1 MATAGQIE
9 GRRQFALRNQ
19 ERAAAAG
26 PYTERTWGESMKLC
40 AAVAL
45 LGCSAAW
52 AQLPPNPA
60 APPAASVPQTPALRA
75 QSTVVLVPALVRD
88 GNGKLVFTLKA
99 DDFRAT
105 DDGIE
110 QKLTLDDNIGGEP
123 LALVVAV
130 ETGGAGARRLDEYR
144 DLNGVIAAIVGGVPH
159 QVAVV
164 AFDSAPH
171 LVVDFTSDVDAA
183 DAALRDLKPGDRGAA
198 ILDALAFS
206 VDQLRPMPAYR
217 RAILLVSETLD
228 HGSQTKID
236 DALRAIGDTNT
247 AIYSVAFS
255 SLKASTKHEA
265 ARIHRDDTPGPAHG
279 CMAKDPNADAD
290 EVSSNRWGQ
299 AFDCLG
305 LLAPP
310 LRLAKLAAMATAD
323 SLHRNVPETV
333 ANVTGGEYFGFENGR
348 SLVRDLV
355 TISNHVPNRY
365 GLSFQPQSPH
375 AGFHAV
381 ELRLKDHPDL
391 RVTARNGYWVDKETS
406 GNRH

>member
-1 MATAGQIE
+1 MK
-9 GRRQFALRNQ
+9 L
-19 ERAAAAG
+19 RAAA
-26 PYTERTWGESMKLC
+26 
-40 AAVAL
+40 AL
-45 LGCSAAW
+45 LGCSAAF
-52 AQLPPNPA
+52 AQLPPNPG
-60 APPAASVPQTPALRA
+60 APLATSATQSPALRA

-88 GNGKLVFTLKA
+88 SNGKLVFTLKA
-99 DDFRAT
+99 GDFRLT
-105 DDGIE
+105 DDGVE
-110 QKLTLDDNIGGEP
+110 QNLTLDDNIGGEP

-130 ETGGAGARRLDEYR
+130 ETGGAGARRLEEYR
-144 DLNGVIAAIVGGVPH
+144 DLSGAIAAIVEGVPH

-171 LVVDFTSDVDAA
+171 LVADFSSDVDSAGA
-183 DAALRDLKPGDRGAA
+183 VLRDLKPGDRGAA

-255 SLKASTKHEA
+255 SLKAASRHDA
-265 ARIHRDDTPGPAHG
+265 ARIYRDDVPGPDHG
-279 CMAKDPNADAD
+279 CFAKDPNADAHQ
-290 EVSSNRWGQ
+290 VSKNRAMQ
-299 AFDCLG
+299 DFDCLG

-310 LRLAKLAAMATAD
+310 LRLAKLAATATAE
-323 SLHRNVPETV
+323 SLERNVPETV
-333 ANVTGGEYFGFENGR
+333 AQLTGGEYLRFENGR

-375 AGFHAV
+375 AGFHTV
-381 ELRLKDHPDL
+381 ELRLKDHPNL
-391 RVTARNGYWVDKETS
+391 RVVARNGYWVDEETAT
-406 GNRH
+406 GFR